1 MPITYISLINTSV
14 AEILT
19 QASPVVSVS
28 VSLSDFP
35 LFSSIFFI
43 ELNAMIRSLRDPRLD
58 WRLFFSLRCYC
69 RALWKREEK
78 VLNKHLGGGCVSGF
92 KEFPKSEFSVR
103 SYGKDKL

>member
-1 MPITYISLINTSV
+1 MLRTYLSLINTSV

-28 VSLSDFP
+28 ASLSDFP
-35 LFSSIFFI
+35 LFPSIFL
-43 ELNAMIRSLRDPRLD
+43 ENSMIRSLRDPRLD
-58 WRLFFSLRCYC
+58 WRLFFSLRCC

-78 VLNKHLGGGCVSGF
+78 VLNKHLDGGCVSGF
-92 KEFPKSEFSVR
+92 KEFPKNEFSVR